1 MKASATVSPLML
13 RLAAYVANARR
24 RALPS
29 AVTIRAKCH
38 LLDTIAAM
46 ISGASLQPGLRAIAY
61 VSTLG
66 GSAQATV
73 VGSRIVTGAANAAL
87 ANGMLAHA
95 DETDDSHA
103 RSLIHPGCGI
113 VAAALA
119 QGESNAQNGTSLLR
133 AVALGYDIATRMSL
147 ALGTTAFRNVGHSTH
162 SMAPT
167 FGATAAAALLAQFDE
182 RQVRHAFSY
191 AAQQASGLSCYTRD
205 LDHVEKAFDFGG
217 MPARNG
223 VTAVGMV
230 AAGCTAVDDV
240 FSGERNFFAAYD
252 ESARIGIRPQPAL
265 LLRRLGQTFEIT
277 QTNIKR
283 WTVGSPIQAP
293 LDSLLALIRQHR
305 IKASEVDHMTV
316 RISQLG
322 ANTTDNRDMPNI
334 CLQHL
339 CAVMLIDGIV
349 TFESA
354 HNEHRMRDPAVLAV
368 RKRIALIGD
377 AKLEKLLPARHGIV
391 ELNLRDGR
399 RLNHHTRAVRGTA
412 QNPMTPDE
420 VDEKC
425 FALIAPCLGRGR
437 ARKLCNT
444 VWQIEKVDNLRRLR
458 HLLQV

>member
-1 MKASATVSPLML
+1 MKSGGSVSPLMR
-13 RLAAYVANARR
+13 RLATYVANARR
-24 RALPS
+24 RALPL
-29 AVTIRAKCH
+29 AVTSRTKCH
-38 LLDTIAAM
+38 VLDTIAAM
-46 ISGASLQPGLRAIAY
+46 VSGAALQPGLSALAY
-61 VSTLG
+61 VGTLG
-66 GSAQATV
+66 GTAQATV
-73 VGSRIVTGAANAAL
+73 AGSRIVTNAANAAL

-119 QGESNAQNGTSLLR
+119 QGETSGRNGTSLLR
-133 AVALGYDIATRMSL
+133 AVALGYDIATRLSL
-147 ALGTTAFRNVGHSTH
+147 ALGTAAFRSVGHSTH

-167 FGATAAAALLAQFDE
+167 FGATAAAASLAQFDE

-205 LDHVEKAFDFGG
+205 LDHIEKAFDFGG

-252 ESARIGIRPQPAL
+252 ESARIGVRPQPAL

-293 LDSLLALIRQHR
+293 LDSLLALIRQHQINAR
-305 IKASEVDHMTV
+305 EVEHMRV

-322 ANTTDNRDMPNI
+322 ANTTDNRDMPDI

-339 CAVMLIDGIV
+339 CAVMLIDGTV

-354 HNEHRMRDPAVLAV
+354 HDEHRMRDRAVLEL
-368 RKRIALIGD
+368 RKRITLIGD
-377 AKLEKLLPARHGIV
+377 AKLEKLLPARHGII
-391 ELNLRDGR
+391 ELDLRDGR
-399 RLNHHTRAVRGTA
+399 RLKHHTRAVRGTA
-412 QNPMTPDE
+412 QNPMTRDE

-425 FALIAPCLGRGR
+425 FALIEPRLGRTR
-437 ARKLCNT
+437 ARRLCDT
-444 VWQIEKVDNLRRLR
+444 VWQIEKVDNLRRFR
-458 HLLQV
+458 RLLQV